1 MEKYTK
7 RPGNMDQVE
16 KIFHEMHDLAEDI
29 EKKCLKIIGLNSKMT
44 SEAMT
49 AFLHANKL
57 KISVEKSIERRNT

>member
-1 MEKYTK
+1 MEQYTK

-16 KIFHEMHDLAEDI
+16 RLFHDLHDLAEEI
-29 EKKCLKIIGLNSKMT
+29 EKKCLKIIGLNSRMT

-57 KISVEKSIERRNT
+57 KVAVEKSIERQTS